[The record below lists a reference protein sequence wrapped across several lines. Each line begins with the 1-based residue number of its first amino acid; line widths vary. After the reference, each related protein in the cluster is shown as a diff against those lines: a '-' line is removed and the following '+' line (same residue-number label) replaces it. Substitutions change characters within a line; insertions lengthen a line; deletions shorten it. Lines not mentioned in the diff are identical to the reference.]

1 MSPCHLV
8 VQGTEVATGDL
19 KALARVAHAGAIERI
34 SDRAFR
40 LTRADPAARPLVAAH
55 CAGAG
60 LDYGFVDANRRFADF
75 RLLAMDMDSTLIT
88 IECID
93 EIADFAGRKAEVA
106 AVTAAAMRGEIDWP
120 QSLRQRVAVLAGLD
134 ATVLDRVYRE
144 RLRLT
149 PGAEALLAAARRLGV
164 RTLLVSGGFTF
175 FTDRLRAELRID
187 HAYSNNL
194 VIDSHGRI
202 AGEVAGPLVDGA
214 GKAAH
219 LARLRGEW
227 NLEKDQVL
235 AIGDGANDL
244 PMMAQAGTSIA
255 YHAKP
260 VVQARASY
268 ALNHCTL
275 DGVLSLFP
283 A

>member
-1 MSPCHLV
+1 MNAFQLV
-8 VQGTEVATGDL
+8 VQGGEVATPDL
-19 KALARVAHAGAIERI
+19 KALSRIAHAEAIERI
-34 SDRAFR
+34 SAQAFR
-40 LTRADPAARPLVAAH
+40 LTRADPATRPLVAEH
-55 CAGAG
+55 CERAG
-60 LDYGFVDANRRFADF
+60 LDFGFVESTRRFGDF

-134 ATVLDRVYRE
+134 QSVLGRVYSE
-144 RLRLT
+144 RLRLS
-149 PGAEALLAAARRLGV
+149 PGAGRLLAAAREHGL

-175 FTDRLRAELRID
+175 FTERLRAELSLD
-187 HAYSNNL
+187 FAFSNTL
-194 VIDSHGRI
+194 LIGPDGRLT
-202 AGEVAGPLVDGA
+202 GEVAGPLVDAA
-214 GKAAH
+214 GKARH
-219 LARLRGEW
+219 LARARDELGFAR
-227 NLEKDQVL
+227 DQVL

-244 PMMAQAGTSIA
+244 AMMGEAGTSIA

-260 VVQARASY
+260 VVRAQANY
-268 ALNHCTL
+268 ALNHCAL